1 MLSSTE
7 PIELAHVLRLAVGR
21 FARRLRQRT
30 LGQLTPSQHS
40 VLASLSR
47 HGATSLGGLAEIEGV
62 AAASIS
68 GIVARLVEKGMVVR
82 SPNPEDGRS
91 FLVELS
97 DLGREVLEK
106 GREERTAIVAG
117 RLERLSL
124 EERETLA
131 AAVAILNRLG
141 EEE

>member
-1 MLSSTE
+1 MLSSTD

-21 FARRLRQRT
+21 FARRLRQT

-47 HGATSLGGLAEIEGV
+47 HGATSLGVLAEIEGV

>member
-1 MLSSTE
+1 M
-7 PIELAHVLRLAVGR
+7 
-21 FARRLRQRT
+21 
-30 LGQLTPSQHS
+30 
-40 VLASLSR
+40 
-47 HGATSLGGLAEIEGV
+47 LAEIEGV

-68 GIVARLVEKGMVVR
+68 GIVARLAEKGMVVR